1 MNLLIS
7 KKGRMSKALMF
18 FALAITVSA
27 IALIL
32 TGESMGHGRGNSE
45 LEDTLMNGLPFVMIM
60 GGIIA
65 FIAACSGAKTYVNV
79 YTDRI
84 EGAGIGKNGIAVH
97 NFCFTKDM
105 HYSVQ
110 RSGANLRVTCGSES
124 YWVRLTSADAD
135 EVYRCASG
143 AYSYRSAPQSSYAPP
158 KAPQS
163 SYAPPKAPQNNP
175 QQASAKTVRVC
186 PNCQAK
192 LNVPTGKGHIRIT
205 CPKCK
210 KIFDAIS

>member
-158 KAPQS
+158 KAPQ
-163 SYAPPKAPQNNP
+163 NNP
-175 QQASAKTVRVC
+175 QQAPAKTVRVC

>member
-158 KAPQS
+158 KAPQ
-163 SYAPPKAPQNNP
+163 NNP
-175 QQASAKTVRVC
+175 QQAPTKTVRVC